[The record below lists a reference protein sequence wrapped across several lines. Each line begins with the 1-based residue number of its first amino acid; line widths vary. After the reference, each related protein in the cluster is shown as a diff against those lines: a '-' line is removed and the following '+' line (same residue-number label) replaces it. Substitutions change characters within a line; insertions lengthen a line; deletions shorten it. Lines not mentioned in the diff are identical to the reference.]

1 MDFKLTENLDFEVIN
16 GIIQNNDNSNNETAL
31 LTALFTNKREGTE
44 EGYWVDELFSSLL
57 WKYDSSRINQEVA
70 DNIKTDIQD
79 VLILLVN
86 DDIYEN
92 MNNEVTYED
101 GESSALIKIE
111 AYKDNEVP
119 VLSKSFK
126 VGLYDWIN

>member
-126 VGLYDWIN
+126 VGLYD